1 MEYLSKNFI
10 NLHELKKAELIEI
23 LSSAEQLKADRNSE
37 RNLLDGKSFILLFDN
52 SYISLFLCRYIHKL
66 SQSMIFADFII
77 TALQLLNT

>member
-37 RNLLDGKSFILLFDN
+37 RNLLD
-52 SYISLFLCRYIHKL
+52 
-66 SQSMIFADFII
+66 
-77 TALQLLNT
+77 